1 MSLLTLLLAGGGT
14 GGHVYPMIAVA
25 DALRALDPGV
35 RLVFV
40 GTRRGI
46 ETRVVPERGYE
57 LELVDVLPLR
67 GGGLGGAW
75 RGALRACAALPES
88 SAILRRF
95 EPRAVFSIGGYAAGP
110 LTLAARLRG
119 VPVALMEPNARIGL
133 ANRLIAPLVQR
144 AYTAFPD
151 PEPYFRSRTVLRAG
165 VPIRAGFEPRPYEYG
180 AERLRLLILG
190 GSQGAAF
197 LNERLPL
204 ALALMRTPLEVVHQ
218 AGPARQ
224 SEVRERYGDRADITV
239 VPFIDDMPAALA
251 AAHLVI
257 GRAGASAVAEL
268 CAIGRPG
275 LLVPYPYAAAD
286 HQLHNARSVERAG
299 GASCLVQAEATAARI
314 ASDIDRLA
322 STPGLLARMAGCA
335 RSLGHSEAAA
345 TIARDLLELAGLRAA
360 PADLAEPSARADDGV
375 RWQFREAS

>member
-1 MSLLTLLLAGGGT
+1 MSPITLLLAGGGT

-25 DALRALDPGV
+25 DALRAVAPDV

-46 ETRVVPERGYE
+46 ETRVVPERGYQ

-67 GGGLGGAW
+67 GGGLGGAG

-88 SAILRRF
+88 LAILRRF

-151 PEPYFRSRTVLRAG
+151 PEPCFRSRTVLRAG
-165 VPIRAGFEPRPYEYG
+165 VPIRSGFEPRPCRHD
-180 AERLRLLILG
+180 ADRLRLLVLG

-197 LNERLPL
+197 LNEQLPL
-204 ALALMRTPLEVVHQ
+204 ALALVRTPVEVVHQ
-218 AGPARQ
+218 AGPGREL
-224 SEVRERYGDRADITV
+224 EVRERYGARPDISV
-239 VPFIDDMPAALA
+239 VPFIDDMPAALGA
-251 AAHLVI
+251 AELVV

-268 CAIGRPG
+268 CAVGRPG

-299 GASCLVQAEATAARI
+299 GASCLVQAEATPARI
-314 ASDIDRLA
+314 ASEIDRLA
-322 STPGLLARMAGCA
+322 STRGLLAKMADCA
-335 RSLGHSEAAA
+335 LSLGHPEAAA
-345 TIARDLLELAGLRAA
+345 TIARDLLQLGRLRATDV
-360 PADLAEPSARADDGV
+360 DLARSSSPTDDGV
-375 RWQFREAS
+375 RWHLGEVG

>member
-1 MSLLTLLLAGGGT
+1 MSPVTLLLAGGGT

-25 DALRALDPGV
+25 DALRAAAPDV

-67 GGGLGGAW
+67 GGGLGGGW

-165 VPIRAGFEPRPYEYG
+165 VPIRAGFEPRPYRYG
-180 AERLRLLILG
+180 AERLRLLVLG

-197 LNERLPL
+197 LNEQLPL
-204 ALALMRTPLEVVHQ
+204 ALALIRTPLEVVHQ
-218 AGPARQ
+218 AGPGRQ
-224 SEVRERYGDRADITV
+224 IEVRERYRARRDTTV
-239 VPFIDDMPAALA
+239 VPFLDDMPAALA
-251 AAHLVI
+251 AADLVV

-268 CAIGRPG
+268 CAVGRPS

-286 HQLHNARSVERAG
+286 HQLYNARSVERAG
-299 GASCLVQAEATAARI
+299 GALCLVQADATPARI
-314 ASDIDRLA
+314 ASEIDRLA
-322 STPGLLARMAGCA
+322 SSRGLLARMAERA
-335 RSLGHSEAAA
+335 LSLGHPEAAA
-345 TIARDLLELAGLRAA
+345 TIARDLLELGQVMAA
-360 PADLAEPSARADDGV
+360 EADLAEPSAPTDDGV
-375 RWQFREAS
+375 RWHLGEAH

>member
-1 MSLLTLLLAGGGT
+1 MSPVTLLLAGGGT

-25 DALRALDPGV
+25 DALRAVARDV

-75 RGALRACAALPES
+75 RGALRAGAALPES

-165 VPIRAGFEPRPYEYG
+165 VPIRAGFEPRPCQYD
-180 AERLRLLILG
+180 APRLRLLVLG

-197 LNERLPL
+197 LNEQLPL
-204 ALALMRTPLEVVHQ
+204 ALTLVRTPLEVVHQ
-218 AGPARQ
+218 AGPGRQ
-224 SEVRERYGDRADITV
+224 IEVRERYGARPDITV

-251 AAHLVI
+251 AAHLVV

-268 CAIGRPG
+268 CAVGRPG

-299 GASCLVQAEATAARI
+299 GASCLVQAEATPGRI
-314 ASDIDRLA
+314 ASEIDRLA
-322 STPGLLARMAGCA
+322 STRGLLARMADCA
-335 RSLGHSEAAA
+335 RSLGHPEAAA
-345 TIARDLLELAGLRAA
+345 TIARDLLQLGRLAAA
-360 PADLAEPSARADDGV
+360 DADLAQPSSPTDDGV
-375 RWQFREAS
+375 RWRLGEVG